1 MKDKFDRMKEL
12 IHILSEASKAYYQ
25 ENRELMSN
33 FEYDKLYDEL
43 FELEKETDT
52 VLADSPSIHV
62 GYELLTSLE
71 KEPHSSPMLSL
82 DKTKRWDSWKNGWE
96 TKRAF
101 CHGNWTGLPLF
112 LRIRKAFF

>member
-43 FELEKETDT
+43 LELEKETDT
-52 VLADSPSIHV
+52 VLANSPSVHV
-62 GYELLTSLE
+62 GYELL
-71 KEPHSSPMLSL
+71 
-82 DKTKRWDSWKNGWE
+82 KRWDSWKNGWE

-101 CHGNWTGLPLF
+101 CHGNWTGLPLS
-112 LRIRKAFF
+112 LRTRTAYF

>member
-43 FELEKETDT
+43 FESLEKETGYGAGRT
-52 VLADSPSIHV
+52 ALRFSV
-62 GYELLTSLE
+62 GYEL
-71 KEPHSSPMLSL
+71 
-82 DKTKRWDSWKNGWE
+82 R
-96 TKRAF
+96 
-101 CHGNWTGLPLF
+101 
-112 LRIRKAFF
+112 